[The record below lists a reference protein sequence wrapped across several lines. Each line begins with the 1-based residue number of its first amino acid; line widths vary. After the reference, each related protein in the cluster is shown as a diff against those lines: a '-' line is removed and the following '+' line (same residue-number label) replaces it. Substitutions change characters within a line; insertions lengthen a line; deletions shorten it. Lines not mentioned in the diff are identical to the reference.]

1 MVIMFTD
8 WTHWLSQKHP
18 EQLLALLWALL
29 LADSPRYAVSRIIMV
44 AWDML
49 RDSWLWF
56 CGIEEQETFHYCPT
70 VCVVIAGYNEADT
83 VEATLVSLWGTYP
96 LLEVIVVDDGSED
109 CMAVVARRFARTHAG
124 VKVLCRSRRG
134 GKPSALNFALAYAT
148 AEVIVFV
155 DADSHLGPEA
165 IWRIVQPLQ
174 DPRVGAVS
182 ATVLARNPFTNL
194 VTWFQAYEYLNTI
207 FVGRQ
212 MMARLGILSIVSGAL
227 GAYRRDVLQRGLGPD
242 VELAEDFDMALR
254 ARKAGYEI
262 AFVPYAQ
269 CFTNVP
275 RTWRTLVR
283 QRLRWEESSIL
294 RLVCR
299 KHLDMAYFW
308 TRNFHWRNFV
318 ALLELW
324 TFNVVCVVAIWA
336 YAAWFAITV
345 PVAVWDKM
353 VLTLYLGYVGFELAQ
368 VLSVLFY
375 SRDLRRDLAIC
386 AIFPLAP
393 LYQFFLFLARSR
405 ALVAETFL
413 RKSYA
418 LNHIPAHVREA
429 TWRW

>member
-1 MVIMFTD
+1 MVTMLID
-8 WTHWLSQKHP
+8 WAHWLSQKHP

-29 LADSPRYAVSRIIMV
+29 LVDSPRYALSRIVMV

-56 CGIEEQETFHYCPT
+56 SGIEERETFHYCPT
-70 VCVVIAGYNEADT
+70 VSVVIAGYNEAGT
-83 VEATLVSLWGTYP
+83 VEATLASLWGTYP

-109 CMAVVARRFARTHAG
+109 DMAQVARRFARTHAG
-124 VKVLCRSRRG
+124 VTVLSRPRRG

-148 AEVIVFV
+148 AEVVVFV

-165 IWRIVQPLQ
+165 IWRIVQPFE
-174 DPRVGAVS
+174 DRRVGAVS
-182 ATVLARNPFTNL
+182 ASVLARNPFTNL

-212 MMARLGILSIVSGAL
+212 LMARLGILSIISGAF
-227 GAYRRDVLQRGLGPD
+227 GAYRRAVLDQGRGAD
-242 VELAEDFDMALR
+242 VELAEDLDLALR
-254 ARKAGYEI
+254 TRKAGYDI

-269 CFTNVP
+269 CFTNLP
-275 RTWRTLVR
+275 QTWQTLVR

-299 KHLDMAYFW
+299 KHIDMAYFW
-308 TRNFHWRNFV
+308 TPSFRWRNFF

-324 TFNVVCVVAIWA
+324 TFNIVCVVAIWA

-345 PVAVWDKM
+345 PVAVWSKM
-353 VLTLYLGYVGFELAQ
+353 LLTLYLGYVGFELTQ

-393 LYQFFLFLARSR
+393 GYQLLLFLVRSR
-405 ALVAETFL
+405 ALIEETCF
-413 RKSYA
+413 RRSYE
-418 LNHIPAHVREA
+418 LNHIPARVREA